1 MATFGRAGR
10 GTVKP
15 MSSVQGIGAK
25 EFARCC
31 GVSYRVVDYWDRTDV
46 LRPSLHP
53 ARGSGSQRRYSAD
66 DARVGRALGVLSRLG
81 ATGPA
86 LRRAAAE
93 LDGLGVWTGHVYVHG
108 AGSVHL
114 AMPEGGAWCLDLTWC
129 QRHPCCNAPQLAVA
143 V

>member
-1 MATFGRAGR
+1 MARAGR
-10 GTVKP
+10 RTVYA
-15 MSSVQGIGAK
+15 MSTVQGIGAK

-31 GVSYRVVDYWDRTDV
+31 GVSYRVVDYWDRTGV

-66 DARVGRALGVLSRLG
+66 DARLGRALGVLARYG
-81 ATGPA
+81 AAGPA

-93 LDGLGVWTGHVYVHG
+93 LDRIGSWTGHVYVDAAG
-108 AGSVHL
+108 AIHL
-114 AMPEGGAWCLDLTWC
+114 AMSEGGAWCLDLTWC